1 MDYYHKLKIK
11 YYIYQMKIYNQFFL
25 IINEI
30 NGINGIIEVLNIKIL
45 FYIKK

>member
-25 IINEI
+25 INEINEI
-30 NGINGIIEVLNIKIL
+30 NGIIEIIKN
-45 FYIKK
+45 